1 MTAHSFRATSG
12 LDAAGEKVINVGKA
26 SRNVGSDGVN
36 VDFFNEFNS
45 VQQYDPTR
53 GYVANMAIIFSRR
66 IWYARADIASPA
78 GTFDETKWIPTRNDP
93 KWVYSNVTSVD
104 GQPVDSGTYLMT
116 DGRFADLT
124 YILPD
129 SPVEGDVIT
138 VKDGG
143 GQCGVNSILI
153 KSNTKQ
159 IRLRENQ
166 GGFYRITHPYMTV
179 AFVYNG
185 NLWRVAEMPDNRD
198 SHVVTATGQIPFQI
212 QSGMTTFR
220 KSGTGKIT
228 LQLPRYANDGDI
240 ITTYDQDKLSSLN
253 IVTLQVYPGSG
264 HTISY
269 ESVNGVT
276 SVTSQRSGYGIF
288 MYDATNTRWVVY
300 DGDATIRP
308 RRISDDLSMLPNDY
322 VFITGPSTG
331 TLRDVTLTLPADVAD
346 GDRVYIS
353 TCLMAKN
360 QNCTIKV
367 KDGTTEKIR
376 TNKNMM
382 QFPQR
387 KDYPENNWFSVSSL
401 AFNANTDYLP
411 YIEMAYLK
419 SSKEWVV
426 TNYRPLVERV
436 DPTNRNRLGV
446 IALASQAEVN
456 KNLEDNPS
464 DELAITPL
472 TLANKTSTETRRGI
486 SRIATTAEVNQ
497 VTTATF
503 ADDTIVTPKKLNERI
518 ATETRRGVAEIAT
531 QSETNTGTDDT
542 TIVTP
547 KKLAARAA
555 SETLT
560 GIAKLV
566 TTGATT
572 AEGSSRATAGTN
584 VYNFANGTDIVTPKS
599 LNELTSSEKSKG
611 TVFLATENE
620 VIAGSAGTAS
630 TPIVVTPEML
640 HKKTSL
646 ETRIGLIQI
655 ATQTEVNAGTDDTKA
670 VTSKK
675 LAARA
680 ASETLTGIAAL
691 ATTAEVAAGTVTNKI
706 VVPVKLKQFF
716 DVTSHVAVATADGL
730 TQSGTIWTT
739 VNLGIAQAT
748 ESQRGTLRVATQ
760 AEVNTGTGD
769 NLYVTPKKLQAKKA
783 TDTAEG
789 IIRCATAVEA
799 AAGAAN
805 NLAITPATMT
815 FLNGTDPAWGATTT
829 RRGAAFI
836 ATKANSFIGDNT
848 SGSSQAV
855 DDYVEDYYAVS
866 PRGLNYAL
874 QNFLPLNATA
884 QNSLKLGNVVASSWM
899 RRDAAQTVTGNNTY
913 SGTSTFTGAT
923 TVNGT
928 LRATNTVTI
937 ENILTTTNTI
947 NQSGLAAN
955 IYASTVLGS
964 GASGTRNFLRTFRGG
979 NGDAVWHETVQDTVY
994 RLAVGPSASASDVLT
1009 VGGSTNKAMSYF
1021 GDTFNLNGK
1030 TILGMDSSGNATV
1043 GSNTSPTVQLQTT
1056 SANGWNGVTISNNKG
1071 STTAIVLN
1079 TRNYASFV
1087 DTTHVKKNGDTMT
1100 GALTVP
1106 AGRSLISGAYS
1117 ADANTGEQHIFTVSN
1132 EGGYSMLWRKIV
1144 TPPTGKLKADEFIGI
1159 SRNSE
1164 LIFRQD
1170 VTQSTDT
1177 ASKYRDWQ
1185 VYHKGF
1191 KPTPA
1196 DIGAVALTGST
1207 VTDLTVTNSIKIGN
1221 VRITANPVTKQC
1233 EFTWEP

>member
-26 SRNVGSDGVN
+26 SRTVGSDGVN

-129 SPVEGDVIT
+129 APVEGDVIT

-185 NLWRVAEMPDNRD
+185 NLWRVTEMPDNRD
-198 SHVVTATGQIPFQI
+198 SHVVTATGQIPYQL

-253 IVTLQVYPGSG
+253 IATLQVYPGSG
-264 HTISY
+264 HTITYDSI
-269 ESVNGVT
+269 NNVT
-276 SVTSQRSGYGIF
+276 SVTSQRSGYGF
-288 MYDATNTRWVVY
+288 FTYDGTNSRWVVY
-300 DGDATIRP
+300 DGDMTIRP

-322 VFITGPSTG
+322 VYVTGPSTG
-331 TLRDVTLTLPADVAD
+331 TLRDVTLTLPVDVAD

-353 TCLMAKN
+353 TYLMAKN

-387 KDYPENNWFSVSSL
+387 KEYPGSDWFTVTNL
-401 AFNANTDYLP
+401 TFNANTDYLP
-411 YIEMAYLK
+411 YIELAYLK
-419 SSKEWVV
+419 ASKEWVV
-426 TNYRPLVERV
+426 TQYRPLVERV
-436 DPTNRNRLGV
+436 DPTNRSRLGV

-464 DELAITPL
+464 DELAVTPL

-486 SRIATTAEVNQ
+486 ARIATTAEVNQ

-503 ADDTIVTPKKLNERI
+503 ADDTIVTPKKLNERT

-531 QSETNTGTDDT
+531 QAETNAGTDDT

-547 KKLAARAA
+547 KKLGARVAT
-555 SETLT
+555 ETLT

-572 AEGSSRATAGTN
+572 AEGATRTGAGTN
-584 VYNFANGTDIVTPKS
+584 VYNFNNGTDIVTPKS
-599 LNELTSSEKSKG
+599 LNELTSTEKSKG

-620 VIAGSAGTAS
+620 VVTGAAASSAAM
-630 TPIVVTPEML
+630 PIVVTPEML
-640 HKKTSL
+640 HKKTST
-646 ETRIGLIQI
+646 ESRIGLIQI
-655 ATQTEVNAGTDDTKA
+655 ATQTEVNAGTDDDKA

-716 DVTSHVAVATADGL
+716 DVASHVAVATADGL

-760 AEVNTGTGD
+760 AETNAGTGD

-789 IIRCATAVEA
+789 IIRCATAAEA

-815 FLNGTDPAWGATTT
+815 FLNGTDPAWGATTA
-829 RRGAAFI
+829 RRGATFI
-836 ATKANSFIGDNT
+836 ATQSNTFIGDNT
-848 SGSSQAV
+848 AGSTQAV
-855 DDYVEDYYAVS
+855 DDYLEDYYSVS

-884 QNSLKLGNVVASSWM
+884 QNTLKLGGVVAGSWL
-899 RRDAAQTVTGNNTY
+899 RRDATQSI
-913 SGTSTFTGAT
+913 SGSMTFTAANT
-923 TVNGT
+923 VFNNAITVNGT
-928 LRATNTVTI
+928 AESKMNNLRLTSTSSATPLTI
-937 ENILTTTNTI
+937 GTDGVDGANGIQFYATTGTTKN
-947 NQSGLAAN
+947 NWQLS
-955 IYASTVLGS
+955 
-964 GASGTRNFLRTFRGG
+964 ASGTGTPNANNEF
-979 NGDAVWHETVQDTVY
+979 AVKAGT
-994 RLAVGPSASASDVLT
+994 SDVLVLNSLGDATLTRDLT
-1009 VGGSTNKAMSYF
+1009 VKRNLALTGIMTIGGFQAALMESTQLVLGGGSR
-1021 GDTFNLNGK
+1021 
-1030 TILGMDSSGNATV
+1030 
-1043 GSNTSPTVQLQTT
+1043 NTQIRTT
-1056 SANGWNGVTISNNKG
+1056 SANWNGLTVSNDNG
-1071 STTAIVLN
+1071 STTAVVLN
-1079 TRNYASFV
+1079 ERNYTSFV
-1087 DTTHVKKNGDTMT
+1087 DSTHVKKSGDTMT
-1100 GALTVP
+1100 GVLQVP
-1106 AGRSLISGAYS
+1106 ASNGLQTVNNTVTA
-1117 ADANTGEQHIFTVSN
+1117 TGEVYRATVSG
-1132 EGGYSMLWRKIV
+1132 ESGYAMLWRRPS
-1144 TPPTGKLKADEFIGI
+1144 TPPNGKNFKSAEFIGI
-1159 SRNSE
+1159 NNNSA
-1164 LIFRQD
+1164 LLFRQD
-1170 VTQSTDT
+1170 TTTDT
-1177 ASKYRDWQ
+1177 DTSAKYRDWQ
-1185 VYHKGF
+1185 IYHQGF
-1191 KPTPA
+1191 RPTPA

-1207 VTDLTVTNSIKIGN
+1207 VNDLTVVNSIKIGN
-1221 VRITANPVTKQC
+1221 IRITANPVTKTC

>member
-253 IVTLQVYPGSG
+253 IVTLQVYPDSG

-401 AFNANTDYLP
+401 TFNANTDYLP

-503 ADDTIVTPKKLNERI
+503 ADDTIVTPKKLNERT
-518 ATETRRGVAEIAT
+518 ATETRRGVLEIAT

-542 TIVTP
+542 TAITP
-547 KKLAARAA
+547 KKLNARAA

-560 GIAKLV
+560 GIVKLV

-572 AEGSSRATAGTN
+572 AEGATRSDPGTN
-584 VYNFANGTDIVTPKS
+584 VYNFNNGTDAVTPKS
-599 LNELTSSEKSKG
+599 LNELTSTEKSKG
-611 TVFLATENE
+611 TVFLANENE
-620 VIAGSAGTAS
+620 VITGAAASSAAM
-630 TPIVVTPEML
+630 PIVVTPEML

-655 ATQTEVNAGTDDTKA
+655 ATQAEVTTGTDDTKA
-670 VTSKK
+670 ITPKK

-691 ATTAEVAAGTVTNKI
+691 ATTAEVSAGTVTNKI

-760 AEVNTGTGD
+760 AETNAGTGD

-789 IIRCATAVEA
+789 IIRCATAAEA

-994 RLAVGPSASASDVLT
+994 RLAVGPSATATDVLT

-1030 TILGMDSSGNATV
+1030 TILGMDSSGNAAV

-1056 SANGWNGVTISNNKG
+1056 SANGWNGVTISNDNG
-1071 STTAIVLN
+1071 TTSATVIN
-1079 TRNYASFV
+1079 TRNFTQHLDSTYINAS
-1087 DTTHVKKNGDTMT
+1087 GDTMT
-1100 GALTVP
+1100 GILQFP
-1106 AGRSLISGAYS
+1106 
-1117 ADANTGEQHIFTVSN
+1117 VSN
-1132 EGGYSMLWRKIV
+1132 GLQSVNNTVAGEVYRATISAESGHAMLWRRPS
-1144 TPPTGKLKADEFIGI
+1144 TPPTGKSFKSAEFIGI
-1159 SRNSE
+1159 NNNST

-1170 VTQSTDT
+1170 ITTDT
-1177 ASKYRDWQ
+1177 DTSAKYGDWK
-1185 VYHKGF
+1185 VYHQGF
-1191 KPTPA
+1191 RPTPA
-1196 DIGAVALTGST
+1196 EIGAVALTGST